1 MKTFTSCK
9 MLAFMVIY
17 KCKEREIKKMKKN
30 QELKKQLFNT
40 LVDLKIYYE
49 EQKKEYSKQDDI
61 DEELEKFLEK
71 SVETIHNLIDLATWL
86 EEE

>member
-1 MKTFTSCK
+1 
-9 MLAFMVIY
+9 
-17 KCKEREIKKMKKN
+17 MKKN

-49 EQKKEYSKQDDI
+49 EQKKEYSKQDEV

-71 SVETIHNLIDLATWL
+71 SVETIHNLIDLTTWL
-86 EEE
+86 EED

>member
-1 MKTFTSCK
+1 
-9 MLAFMVIY
+9 
-17 KCKEREIKKMKKN
+17 MKKN

-49 EQKKEYSKQDDI
+49 EQKKEYSKQDEV

>member
-1 MKTFTSCK
+1 
-9 MLAFMVIY
+9 
-17 KCKEREIKKMKKN
+17 MKKN